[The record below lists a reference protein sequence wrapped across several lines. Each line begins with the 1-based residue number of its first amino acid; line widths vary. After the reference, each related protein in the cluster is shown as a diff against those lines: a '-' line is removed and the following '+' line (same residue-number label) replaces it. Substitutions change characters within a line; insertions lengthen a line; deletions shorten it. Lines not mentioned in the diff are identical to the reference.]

1 VIERARTASF
11 ADALAAAA
19 LGLVAAGLVVT
30 GDGLVSA
37 AKQTPG
43 SSAMDWND
51 RLLLGLWSFRLEH
64 TLWFTLG
71 LVLLW
76 LALAWGATL
85 EGRAPELARLV
96 GGVAVGFVLLA
107 VAVVIGSTIVAI
119 SGSVG
124 GGVLQVVYTR
134 DQRIFTW
141 LLQVSTAA
149 ALIVTWLLAGTR
161 LGERAP
167 LTMAEEVA
175 IADRPSA
182 RDGEV
187 DPDLVE
193 LSDAPPIPPAPVPL
207 HRNQPEPGPAPE
219 IEPEPEQPAPVPR
232 AAPVTRQ
239 PATDPKPAT
248 SSATAQRVFQERLA
262 YSPKRDDARRLL
274 EEITRAE
281 REGRGDDA
289 AALAAQLDDM

>member
-1 VIERARTASF
+1 
-11 ADALAAAA
+11 
-19 LGLVAAGLVVT
+19 
-30 GDGLVSA
+30 
-37 AKQTPG
+37 
-43 SSAMDWND
+43 MDWND

-107 VAVVIGSTIVAI
+107 AAVVIGSTIVAI
-119 SGSVG
+119 SGSIG
-124 GGVLQVVYTR
+124 SGVLEVVYTR

-167 LTMAEEVA
+167 LTDGRGGRGRP
-175 IADRPSA
+175 IARPTMTARSTPTWSSCPMLRPS
-182 RDGEV
+182 RLRRCRCTGTN
-187 DPDLVE
+187 PRPR
-193 LSDAPPIPPAPVPL
+193 SSRSPSSRRRCRAP
-207 HRNQPEPGPAPE
+207 
-219 IEPEPEQPAPVPR
+219 
-232 AAPVTRQ
+232 
-239 PATDPKPAT
+239 
-248 SSATAQRVFQERLA
+248 
-262 YSPKRDDARRLL
+262 RR
-274 EEITRAE
+274 
-281 REGRGDDA
+281 
-289 AALAAQLDDM
+289 

>member
-1 VIERARTASF
+1 MIERARTASF

-76 LALAWGATL
+76 LALAWGARL
-85 EGRAPELARLV
+85 DGRAPELARLV

-107 VAVVIGSTIVAI
+107 AAVVIGSTIVAI
-119 SGSVG
+119 SGSIG
-124 GGVLQVVYTR
+124 GGVLEVVYTR

-141 LLQVSTAA
+141 LLQASTAA
-149 ALIVTWLLAGTR
+149 ALIVTWSLAGTR

-167 LTMAEEVA
+167 LTATDGA
-175 IADRPSA
+175 ADRLSDD
-182 RDGEV
+182 DGEV

-193 LSDAPPIPPAPVPL
+193 LSDAPPTPPAPVPL
-207 HRNQPEPGPAPE
+207 HRNEPEPE
-219 IEPEPEQPAPVPR
+219 IEPEPAPPPVPR
-232 AAPVTRQ
+232 DAPLTPQ
-239 PATDPKPAT
+239 PSADPKPAT
-248 SSATAQRVFQERLA
+248 TSATAQRVFQERLA
-262 YSPKRDDARRLL
+262 YSPKRDEARRLL
-274 EEITRAE
+274 DEIARAE
-281 REGRGDDA
+281 REGRDDDA
-289 AALAAQLDDM
+289 AALAAQLDVM

>member
-64 TLWFTLG
+64 TLWFTFG

-107 VAVVIGSTIVAI
+107 AAVVIGSTIVAI
-119 SGSVG
+119 SGSIG
-124 GGVLQVVYTR
+124 GGVLEVVYTR

-141 LLQVSTAA
+141 LLQASTAA

-167 LTMAEEVA
+167 LTTSEEA
-175 IADRPSA
+175 ADRPA
-182 RDGEV
+182 DDDGEV

-193 LSDAPPIPPAPVPL
+193 LSDAPPTPPAPVPL
-207 HRNQPEPGPAPE
+207 HRN
-219 IEPEPEQPAPVPR
+219 EPEPEPEPEPAPPPVPR
-232 AAPVTRQ
+232 APAVTPQ
-239 PATDPKPAT
+239 PPADPKPAT
-248 SSATAQRVFQERLA
+248 TSATAQRVFQERLA
-262 YSPKRDDARRLL
+262 YSPKRDEARRLL
-274 EEITRAE
+274 DEIARAE
-281 REGRGDDA
+281 REGRDDDA
-289 AALAAQLDDM
+289 AALAAQLDVM

>member
-85 EGRAPELARLV
+85 EGRAPELARLA

-107 VAVVIGSTIVAI
+107 AAVVIGSTIVAI
-119 SGSVG
+119 SGSIG
-124 GGVLQVVYTR
+124 GGVLEVVYTR

-141 LLQVSTAA
+141 LLQASTAV
-149 ALIVTWLLAGTR
+149 ALIVTWSLAGGHGPVEAT
-161 LGERAP
+161 LVNVNVTLPAAISAAP
-167 LTMAEEVA
+167 CAS
-175 IADRPSA
+175 R
-182 RDGEV
+182 R
-187 DPDLVE
+187 
-193 LSDAPPIPPAPVPL
+193 
-207 HRNQPEPGPAPE
+207 
-219 IEPEPEQPAPVPR
+219 R
-232 AAPVTRQ
+232 AARQKTPCRRDRGPVG
-239 PATDPKPAT
+239 D
-248 SSATAQRVFQERLA
+248 S
-262 YSPKRDDARRLL
+262 RRCRCLP
-274 EEITRAE
+274 
-281 REGRGDDA
+281 GN
-289 AALAAQLDDM
+289 

>member
-1 VIERARTASF
+1 MIERARTASF

-85 EGRAPELARLV
+85 DGRAPELARLV

-107 VAVVIGSTIVAI
+107 AAVVIGSTIVAI
-119 SGSVG
+119 SGSIG
-124 GGVLQVVYTR
+124 GGVLEVVYTR

-141 LLQVSTAA
+141 LLQASTAA
-149 ALIVTWLLAGTR
+149 ALIVTWSLAGTR

-167 LTMAEEVA
+167 LTATDGA
-175 IADRPSA
+175 ADRLSDD
-182 RDGEV
+182 DGEV

-193 LSDAPPIPPAPVPL
+193 LSDAPPTPPAPVPL
-207 HRNQPEPGPAPE
+207 HRNEPEPGPAPE
-219 IEPEPEQPAPVPR
+219 IEPEPEQPPVPR
-232 AAPVTRQ
+232 AAPVTQAR
-239 PATDPKPAT
+239 ADLKPAT
-248 SSATAQRVFQERLA
+248 TSATAQRVFQERLA
-262 YSPKRDDARRLL
+262 YSPKRDEARRLL
-274 EEITRAE
+274 DEIARAE
-281 REGRGDDA
+281 REGREDDA
-289 AALAAQLDDM
+289 AALAAQLDVM

>member
-43 SSAMDWND
+43 SSAMHWND

-96 GGVAVGFVLLA
+96 GGVAVGFALLA
-107 VAVVIGSTIVAI
+107 AAVVIGSTIVAI
-119 SGSVG
+119 SGSIG
-124 GGVLQVVYTR
+124 SGVLEVVYTR

-141 LLQVSTAA
+141 LLQASTAA

-167 LTMAEEVA
+167 LTAAVEA
-175 IADRPSA
+175 ADDRPSHHD
-182 RDGEV
+182 REV
-187 DPDLVE
+187 VPDLVE
-193 LSDAPPIPPAPVPL
+193 LSNAPPTPPAPVPL
-207 HRNQPEPGPAPE
+207 HRNQPAPE
-219 IEPEPEQPAPVPR
+219 IDSEPAQPPVPG
-232 AAPVTRQ
+232 AAPVTPQ
-239 PATDPKPAT
+239 PPADPKPAT
-248 SSATAQRVFQERLA
+248 TSATAQRVFQERLA
-262 YSPKRDDARRLL
+262 YSPKRDEARRLL
-274 EEITRAE
+274 DEIARAE
-281 REGRGDDA
+281 REGRDDDA
-289 AALAAQLDDM
+289 AALAAQLDVM

>member
-85 EGRAPELARLV
+85 DGRAPELARLV

-107 VAVVIGSTIVAI
+107 AAVVIGSTIVAI
-119 SGSVG
+119 SGSIG
-124 GGVLQVVYTR
+124 GGVLEVVYTR

-141 LLQVSTAA
+141 LLQASTAA
-149 ALIVTWLLAGTR
+149 ALIVTWSLAGTR

-167 LTMAEEVA
+167 LTATDGA
-175 IADRPSA
+175 ADRLSDD
-182 RDGEV
+182 DGEV

-193 LSDAPPIPPAPVPL
+193 LSDAPPTPPAPVPL
-207 HRNQPEPGPAPE
+207 HRNEPEPE
-219 IEPEPEQPAPVPR
+219 IEPEPAPPPVPR
-232 AAPVTRQ
+232 DAPLTPQ
-239 PATDPKPAT
+239 PSADPKPAT
-248 SSATAQRVFQERLA
+248 TSATAQRVFQERLA
-262 YSPKRDDARRLL
+262 YSPKRDEARRLL
-274 EEITRAE
+274 DEIARAE
-281 REGRGDDA
+281 REGRDDDA
-289 AALAAQLDDM
+289 AALAAQLDVM

>member
-1 VIERARTASF
+1 MIERARTASF

-85 EGRAPELARLV
+85 EGRAPELARVV

-107 VAVVIGSTIVAI
+107 AAVVIGSTIVAI
-119 SGSVG
+119 SGSIG
-124 GGVLQVVYTR
+124 GGVLEVVYTR

-141 LLQVSTAA
+141 LLQASTAA

-167 LTMAEEVA
+167 LATTDGA
-175 IADRPSA
+175 ADRLTDD
-182 RDGEV
+182 DGEV

-193 LSDAPPIPPAPVPL
+193 LSDAPLTPPAPVPL
-207 HRNQPEPGPAPE
+207 HRNEPEPGIEPGPAP
-219 IEPEPEQPAPVPR
+219 PPVPR
-232 AAPVTRQ
+232 AAPLTPRAPADPN
-239 PATDPKPAT
+239 PATT
-248 SSATAQRVFQERLA
+248 SATAQRVFQERLA
-262 YSPKRDDARRLL
+262 YSPKRDEARRLL
-274 EEITRAE
+274 DEIARAE
-281 REGRGDDA
+281 REGRDDDA
-289 AALAAQLDDM
+289 AALAAQLEVM

>member
-37 AKQTPG
+37 AKHTPG

-85 EGRAPELARLV
+85 EGRAPELARVV

-107 VAVVIGSTIVAI
+107 AAVVIGSTIVAI
-119 SGSVG
+119 SGSIG
-124 GGVLQVVYTR
+124 GGVLEVVYTR
-134 DQRIFTW
+134 DERIFTW
-141 LLQVSTAA
+141 LLQASTAA

-161 LGERAP
+161 LGERAS
-167 LTMAEEVA
+167 LTTTDGA
-175 IADRPSA
+175 ADRLTDD
-182 RDGEV
+182 DGEV

-193 LSDAPPIPPAPVPL
+193 LSDAPPTPPAPVPL
-207 HRNQPEPGPAPE
+207 HRNEPEPG
-219 IEPEPEQPAPVPR
+219 IEPEPPPPPVPR
-232 AAPVTRQ
+232 AAPLTPRA
-239 PATDPKPAT
+239 PADPKPAT
-248 SSATAQRVFQERLA
+248 TSATAQRVFQERLA
-262 YSPKRDDARRLL
+262 YSPKRDEARRLL
-274 EEITRAE
+274 DEIARAE
-281 REGRGDDA
+281 REGRDDDA
-289 AALAAQLDDM
+289 AALAAQLEVM

>member
-1 VIERARTASF
+1 MIERARTASF

-107 VAVVIGSTIVAI
+107 AAVVIGSTIVAI
-119 SGSVG
+119 SGSIG
-124 GGVLQVVYTR
+124 GGVLEVVYTR

-167 LTMAEEVA
+167 LTMAEGA
-175 IADRPSA
+175 AADRSTEQ
-182 RDGEV
+182 DGEV

-193 LSDAPPIPPAPVPL
+193 LSDAPPAPPAPVPL
-207 HRNQPEPGPAPE
+207 LRNEPEPQV
-219 IEPEPEQPAPVPR
+219 EPEPEQPPVPR
-232 AAPVTRQ
+232 VAPVTPQ
-239 PATDPKPAT
+239 PAADPKPAST
-248 SSATAQRVFQERLA
+248 SAIAQRVFQERLA
-262 YSPKRDDARRLL
+262 YSPKRDEARRLL
-274 EEITRAE
+274 DEIARAE
-281 REGRGDDA
+281 REGRADDA
-289 AALAAQLDDM
+289 AALAAQLDVM

>member
-85 EGRAPELARLV
+85 DGRAPELARLV

-107 VAVVIGSTIVAI
+107 AAVVIGSTIVAI
-119 SGSVG
+119 SGSIG
-124 GGVLQVVYTR
+124 GGVLEVVYTR

-141 LLQVSTAA
+141 LLQASTAA
-149 ALIVTWLLAGTR
+149 ALIVTWSLAGTR

-167 LTMAEEVA
+167 LTATDGA
-175 IADRPSA
+175 ADRLTDD
-182 RDGEV
+182 DGEV

-193 LSDAPPIPPAPVPL
+193 LSDAPPTPPAPVPL
-207 HRNQPEPGPAPE
+207 HRNEPEPE
-219 IEPEPEQPAPVPR
+219 IEPEPAPPPVPR
-232 AAPVTRQ
+232 DAPLTPQ
-239 PATDPKPAT
+239 PSADPKPAT
-248 SSATAQRVFQERLA
+248 TSATAQRVFQERLA
-262 YSPKRDDARRLL
+262 YSPKRDEARRLL
-274 EEITRAE
+274 DEIARAE
-281 REGRGDDA
+281 REGRDDDA
-289 AALAAQLDDM
+289 AALAAQLDVM